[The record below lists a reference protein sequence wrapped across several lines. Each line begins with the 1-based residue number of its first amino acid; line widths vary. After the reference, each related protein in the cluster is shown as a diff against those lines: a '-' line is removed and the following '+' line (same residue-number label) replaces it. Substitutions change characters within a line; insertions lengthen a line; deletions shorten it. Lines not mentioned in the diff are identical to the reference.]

1 MLCQHAHAPGE
12 PAGGI
17 ILKEPEGAAMRRCE
31 VFWEGGVWVA
41 EKRRRDFALA
51 LAGVAGAGCTFALR
65 VGPTTPPCVAIAA
78 TGRYS
83 QML

>member
-1 MLCQHAHAPGE
+1 
-12 PAGGI
+12 
-17 ILKEPEGAAMRRCE
+17 MRRCE

-65 VGPTTPPCVAIAA
+65 VGPTTPCVAIRNS
-78 TGRYS
+78 TSGVSPTVGRTRGKS
-83 QML
+83 GPGRKSGPGP